1 MKKLL
6 LVALLLTISLTLW
19 ALPASANQ
27 TEQEQPRISV
37 RFLPTNFRRLCVG
50 DTLTLNIWTH
60 WEPNPDAVPP
70 LAPLEPNP
78 SDPPADNSPASPG
91 LSIKAQLGKVT
102 PGIIDGVF
110 LTGDHYF
117 QINYE
122 AVNPGTET
130 VEVVLYGDLASG
142 TRTFEVLDHCD
153 YEMHHLGVYAMR
165 MADGDLYMTDD
176 AVFTSEGQFSVDR
189 TSQEYI
195 ELSGSGNR
203 SMVRIINFTSTEYVC
218 DDIPRTLTGSAPI
231 EISGTMSPPPLASIS
246 PFFDFSPII
255 IPVESLELYCHDKEG
270 GDGFGSPLQPHVLDG
285 LAEEETPMLFS
296 IDGGSITIHKSV
308 PASPGATVFYTATIH
323 VQGK

>member
-6 LVALLLTISLTLW
+6 LITALLTMMLSLL
-19 ALPASANQ
+19 ASPASGNHV
-27 TEQEQPRISV
+27 EQAQPRIAV

-60 WEPNPDAVPP
+60 WEQNPDAEPP

-78 SDPPADNSPASPG
+78 SDPPANDAPASPG
-91 LSIKAQLGKVT
+91 LSITAQLGTVT

-117 QINYE
+117 QVNYE

-153 YEMHHLGVYAMR
+153 YEMHHIGVYTMR
-165 MADGDLYMTDD
+165 MADDDLYMTDD
-176 AVFTSEGQFSVDR
+176 AVFTSEGEFSVNR
-189 TSQEYI
+189 TSGEYI

-203 SMVRIINFTSTEYVC
+203 SMVRTINFTSTEYVC
-218 DDIPRTLTGSAPI
+218 DDIPRTLTGSASI
-231 EISGTMSPPPLASIS
+231 DISGTMSLPPLASIS

-255 IPVESLELYCHDKEG
+255 IPVESLEIYCHDNDG
-270 GDGFGSPLQPHVLDG
+270 GDGFGSPLQPHVIDG
-285 LAEEETPMLFS
+285 KVEEDTPMLFP
-296 IDGGSITIHKSV
+296 IDGGSITINKSV
-308 PASPGATVFYTATIH
+308 PASPGATVFYTTTIH